1 MSDSFPHGINPTL
14 DGASLIAIN
23 LDNTQ
28 TTSIMMQQ
36 RGIKHK
42 WNLDRNGNT
51 GAHKHLQCSS
61 SAQLNVDAIRKK
73 NWGNYSKL
81 PRRPDE
87 RKWKKL
93 PIITWRYKVILL
105 SCQHWN
111 LKMYFISRTETS
123 LNKAK
128 QTHTHTHTH
137 FRWNNSTTRMPDSR
151 SSEQPSSTQLLC
163 SITDW
168 QEGKHRR
175 ECTWTTSPGVH
186 GYAVTNVLSGEK
198 QRWRNERVLKI

>member
-1 MSDSFPHGINPTL
+1 MQKQSVYNPKIQLRPHIKPKHLITRHAETSVSDSFPHGINPTL

-73 NWGNYSKL
+73 N
-81 PRRPDE
+81 
-87 RKWKKL
+87 
-93 PIITWRYKVILL
+93 
-105 SCQHWN
+105 
-111 LKMYFISRTETS
+111 
-123 LNKAK
+123 
-128 QTHTHTHTH
+128 
-137 FRWNNSTTRMPDSR
+137 
-151 SSEQPSSTQLLC
+151 
-163 SITDW
+163 
-168 QEGKHRR
+168 
-175 ECTWTTSPGVH
+175 
-186 GYAVTNVLSGEK
+186 
-198 QRWRNERVLKI
+198 